1 MIYFRT
7 KVNTNLRSE
16 PRTTD
21 ASEPSNILVVM
32 PTNHWFV
39 GTAVVGE
46 WVEGYTSQ
54 AGKNYVGFAH
64 TNLLRAEKI
73 IEGEGA
79 SGPSHGKKNKRHEVF
94 FEEQAEKLR
103 PFLSINPPQDRA
115 KATEALSFN
124 RSRVIDIDWQ
134 YVFSPKLVK
143 DYHNADPEPGK
154 TFELTDQL
162 NYFQTYFDE
171 LWGISLDNFN
181 ERKTE
186 FLEQRTVKIPSV
198 DRDAAGN
205 TVFSME
211 KKENAWV
218 LKHPLAN
225 RWFYI
230 EPIAGQAE
238 ISDADFEDYPTY
250 IKIWSERADG
260 VEVSF
265 SETEDDNSAHQLLPA
280 TDEIDL
286 APSIIQR
293 QYQELQDLKPFAKTL
308 SDKADEL
315 AKSQVTGLL
324 SDNQINQLLNAIL
337 RMKQPQRDVT
347 FSERQLV
354 DRASDLNYIL
364 PLIDREYKYPDG
376 SKLTMKSG
384 SLYQPYRTTVY
395 WRSKVKRVRYVIVT
409 KKVLGIVVSRRRVR
423 QEWMETVNNYRTVTK
438 YGEVQVDLDPWE
450 EKEVELAENEGL
462 QSYRFE
468 RINGDYF
475 DVNGTSLESVI
486 ENCDRDEEFR
496 RQTAI
501 WIPVYEQKLTEGE
514 ILTKYTIVKRPFR
527 GYAPVRSPAVFFHE
541 ALSYRTAWRSSE
553 LGELVHSINMGPGE
567 ERTITVEQTTS
578 RQIETVQSTTSIL
591 DLTRSDTLELSS
603 EIEREAGNSSEST
616 RTSTFSASASGSIGA
631 FGGSASGSTS
641 STKTAKQ
648 FSRQLEKVARKAAR
662 NLTRRS
668 HQEVKSTTTVT
679 TKASRSE
686 STSINVKN
694 VNEGRTLNMLFYR
707 LYNIFDASLT
717 AESLQFVSEDGIELV
732 SGSGITIPKV
742 FELSDMDQAL
752 SPFDLSNLPYQTAAM
767 PGSEEYAKLFVSYW
781 SYIIDQILNLLKK
794 EYDVG
799 GAESSAKVL
808 RVSYALAEMM
818 NEAAAA
824 GGKTPHIVLG
834 DGEGKYSLENLYTK
848 LQEAIEKIIEQLEKS
863 VDDAL
868 DENEPLL
875 PLLSHDLRVASP
887 GLYVDTVMGVSPAT
901 EPYAEEM
908 RAQKVLMEAAEV
920 TKQGAIADYYRV
932 LSGQTPLGSVVGN
945 QPQILYAYAKSDQ
958 EVVIQLQ
965 EFVTAGTWK
974 LEVDADEIASFDIA
988 EDQETVEHDWGE
1000 AQEWLAEPEGR
1011 LINIRKGRTFI
1022 LVNLNMAN

>member
-7 KVNTNLRSE
+7 KANTNLRSE
-16 PRTTD
+16 PRKTQ
-21 ASEPSNILVVM
+21 ASEPTNVLVVM
-32 PTNHWFV
+32 PTNHWFL
-39 GTAVVGE
+39 GTKVVGE
-46 WVEGYTSQ
+46 WVEGYTTVN
-54 AGKNYVGFAH
+54 GKNYEGFAH
-64 TNLLRAEKI
+64 TNLLRTEKI

-79 SGPSHGKKNKRHEVF
+79 SDSSRGEKSKRHDIF

-115 KATEALSFN
+115 RATEALSFN

-143 DYHNADPEPGK
+143 DYHTDEPAPSK

-162 NYFQTYFDE
+162 NYFQNYFDE
-171 LWGISLDNFN
+171 LWGISPGNFE
-181 ERKTE
+181 ERKAE
-186 FLEQRTVKIPSV
+186 FLKQATIKIPSV
-198 DRDAAGN
+198 SRDENGK

-211 KKENAWV
+211 KKENLWV
-218 LKHPLAN
+218 LKHPLVN

-230 EPIAGQAE
+230 EPIAGQDA
-238 ISDADFEDYPTY
+238 ISEADFADYPTY
-250 IKIWSERADG
+250 LKIWTERADS

-265 SETEDDNSAHQLLPA
+265 SDTEDDSIADKLLPA
-280 TDEIDL
+280 IDEIDL
-286 APSIIQR
+286 APSIILR

-308 SDKADEL
+308 SDKANEL
-315 AKSQVTGLL
+315 ATSQVTGLL
-324 SDNQINQLLNAIL
+324 TDNQINQLLNAIL

-364 PLIDREYKYPDG
+364 PLTNRTYKYVDG
-376 SKLTMKSG
+376 STEEMVPGK
-384 SLYQPYRTTVY
+384 LYQPYRTTIY
-395 WRSKVKRVRYVIVT
+395 WRSQVKRVRYVTRT
-409 KKVLGIVVSRRRVR
+409 KKVFGVVVSRRRVR
-423 QEWMETVNNYRTVTK
+423 QEWMETVNNSRRVTK

-450 EKEVELAENEGL
+450 EKEVELAEKEGL
-462 QSYRFE
+462 ESYRFE

-486 ENCDRDEEFR
+486 ENCDRNEEFR
-496 RQTAI
+496 RKTAI

-514 ILTKYTIVKRPFR
+514 ILTKYTIIKRPFR
-527 GYAPVRSPAVFFHE
+527 GYAPVRSPAVFVHE

-648 FSRQLEKVARKAAR
+648 FSRQMEKVARKAAR

-694 VNEGRTLNMLFYR
+694 VNEGRTLNLLFYR

-752 SPFDLSNLPYQTAAM
+752 SPFDLSNLPYQTAAT

-799 GAESSAKVL
+799 GAEASAKVI
-808 RVSYALAEMM
+808 RVSNALSEIM
-818 NEAAAA
+818 NEATTV
-824 GGKTPHIVLG
+824 GGKAPYIVLG
-834 DGEGKYSLENLYTK
+834 DGEDKYTLENLYAK

-920 TKQGAIADYYRV
+920 AKQGAIADYYRV
-932 LSGQTPLGSVVGN
+932 LSGQEPLGSGGRD

-958 EVVIQLQ
+958 EIVIQLR
-965 EFVTAGTWK
+965 EFVTSGRWK
-974 LEVDADEIASFDIA
+974 LEVDAKEVTSFDIA
-988 EDQETVEHDWGE
+988 EDQQTVEHDCGE

-1022 LVNLNMAN
+1022 LINLNMEG

>member
-7 KVNTNLRSE
+7 KANSNLRSE
-16 PRTTD
+16 PRKTE
-21 ASEPSNILVVM
+21 ASEASNVKVVM
-32 PTNHWFV
+32 PTNHWLL
-39 GTAVVGE
+39 GTDVVGD
-46 WVEGYTSQ
+46 WVKGYTTVG
-54 AGKNYVGFAH
+54 GKNYEGYAH
-64 TNLLRAEKI
+64 ANLLRTEKI
-73 IEGEGA
+73 IESGVA
-79 SGPSHGKKNKRHEVF
+79 SSISKGGKAKRHEIF

-115 KATEALSFN
+115 RATEALSFN
-124 RSRVIDIDWQ
+124 RSRVVEIDWQ

-143 DYHNADPEPGK
+143 DYHNNDPMPAK
-154 TFELTDQL
+154 TFEITDQL
-162 NYFQTYFDE
+162 NYFQVYFERLWSIDTGNFDE
-171 LWGISLDNFN
+171 
-181 ERKTE
+181 RKAV

-198 DRDAAGN
+198 SRDANGN

-230 EPIAGQAE
+230 EPIAGQDE
-238 ISDADFEDYPTY
+238 INDADFVDYPTY
-250 IKIWSERADG
+250 ARIWSERADG

-265 SETEDDNSAHQLLPA
+265 SDAEDDGIADKLLPA
-280 TDEIDL
+280 IDEIDL
-286 APSIIQR
+286 APSIILR

-315 AKSQVTGLL
+315 ATSQVTGLL
-324 SDNQINQLLNAIL
+324 DDNQINQLLNAIM
-337 RMKQPQRDVT
+337 RMKQPLRDVT

-364 PLIDREYKYPDG
+364 PLTKRTYKYADG
-376 SKLTMKSG
+376 STEEMLPGK
-384 SLYQPYRTTVY
+384 LYQPYRTTVF

-409 KKVLGIVVSRRRVR
+409 ERFLGIVVSRRRVR
-423 QEWMETVNNYRTVTK
+423 QEWIETVNNYRRVTK

-450 EKEVELAENEGL
+450 EKEVELAEKEGL

-486 ENCDRDEEFR
+486 ENCDRDEDFR
-496 RQTAI
+496 RQVAI

-514 ILTKYTIVKRPFR
+514 ILTKYTIIKRPFR
-527 GYAPVRSPAVFFHE
+527 GYAPVRSPAIFVHE

-641 STKTAKQ
+641 STKSAKQ
-648 FSRQLEKVARKAAR
+648 FSRQMEKVARKAAR

-679 TKASRSE
+679 TKATRSE

-694 VNEGRTLNMLFYR
+694 VNEGRTLNLLFYR

-717 AESLQFVSEDGIELV
+717 AETLQFVSEDGIELV

-742 FELSDMDQAL
+742 FELPDMDQAL
-752 SPFDLSNLPYQTAAM
+752 SPFDLSNMPYRTAEA
-767 PGSEEYAKLFVSYW
+767 PGTEAYAKLFVSYW

-794 EYDVG
+794 EYDVEG
-799 GAESSAKVL
+799 EESSAKVL
-808 RVSYALAEMM
+808 RVTNALTTMM
-818 NEAAAA
+818 NKKAAAA
-824 GGKTPHIVLG
+824 KQPHIDLG
-834 DGEGKYSLENLYTK
+834 TGADRYTLENLYAK
-848 LQEAIEKIIEQLEKS
+848 LQEAIEKIIDQLEKS

-920 TKQGAIADYYRV
+920 AKQSAIADYYRV
-932 LSGQTPLGSVVGN
+932 LSGQAPLGTGVGDL
-945 QPQILYAYAKSDQ
+945 PRIVYAFAMSDRKMA
-958 EVVIQLQ
+958 IQLQ
-965 EFVTAGTWK
+965 DFVTVGTWK
-974 LEVDADEIASFDIA
+974 LEVDAKELVSFDIK
-988 EDQETVEHDWGE
+988 ESQENVELEWDE
-1000 AQEWLAEPEGR
+1000 AQDWLAQPEGR
-1011 LINIRKGRTFI
+1011 LISMRSGRTFI
-1022 LVNLNMAN
+1022 LVNLNVAR